1 MTYAEL
7 LIRKGKRG
15 AAAYVQGCKVFDEYS
30 SLQIFLRENVA

>member
-15 AAAYVQGCKVFDEYS
+15 AAAYVQVCNIFNEYS